1 MDMVLCKT
9 HSALEYIK
17 KYTANCQYVGFMS
30 SVDSNVSTIAKNDLI
45 DYVADLDVPDNKKHK
60 LFVHFAGR
68 SPFKGTLS
76 LIQAWRKVMKGK
88 SNVSLFITYRQ
99 LNDKFPVIKF
109 KKEDVFQGIKCTSE
123 DNMYH
128 SEFLTEAEMNKL
140 RNLADVYVC
149 PSVAE
154 GWGHYLVEGILSKKL
169 IITTNAPP
177 MNELITKKSGVLVS
191 CKTTVPMAKFSKLN
205 WVLPEIKA
213 CLVDVDLLQK
223 ALITALDMPD
233 EKRSQMVELAYENM
247 TSIIS
252 DFKSNV
258 VELYKSFGL
267 TI

>member
-1 MDMVLCKT
+1 
-9 HSALEYIK
+9 
-17 KYTANCQYVGFMS
+17 
-30 SVDSNVSTIAKNDLI
+30 
-45 DYVADLDVPDNKKHK
+45 
-60 LFVHFAGR
+60 
-68 SPFKGTLS
+68 
-76 LIQAWRKVMKGK
+76 MKGK

-99 LNDKFPVIKF
+99 LNDKFPAIKF

-191 CKTTVPMAKFSKLN
+191 CKTTVPMAKFSKLS